1 PIVSPFVIQFRPF
14 PQYNLSLILVDTY
27 KKGWNMP
34 VDVASHLG
42 AVQRSVQALER
53 DGKPARAVVL
63 ARSYDTDIDD
73 LWNALT
79 SAERLPR
86 WFLPVEGD
94 LKPGGRYQLKG
105 NAGGTI
111 TDCEAPVH
119 LGLTWE
125 MMGQVSW
132 VEVRLAREAS
142 DRTRFTLTHTA
153 PLSDFWKQYGP
164 GAVGVGWEGG
174 LMGLA
179 LHLLDPSTK
188 MDEATFAASP
198 EAKVFY
204 TGSSEA
210 WGEAAI
216 AAGEDPKVAGAAVAA
231 TTAFYTGQPAP

>member
-1 PIVSPFVIQFRPF
+1 MAFDLER
-14 PQYNLSLILVDTY
+14 
-27 KKGWNMP
+27 
-34 VDVASHLG
+34 HLG
-42 AVQRSVQALER
+42 AVQRTVKALER
-53 DGKPARAVVL
+53 DGKPARAVIL

-111 TDCEAPVH
+111 TDCHPPSR

-132 VEVRLAREAS
+132 VEVQLARESAE
-142 DRTRFTLTHTA
+142 RTRLTLTHTA
-153 PLSDFWKQYGP
+153 HLSDFWKQYGP
-164 GAVGVGWEGG
+164 GAVGVGWELG

-179 LHLLDPSTK
+179 LHVDDPAAK
-188 MDEATFAASP
+188 FDEAQFSALP
-198 EAKVFY
+198 EAKPY
-204 TGSSEA
+204 MRASSEG

-216 AAGEDPKVAGAAVAA
+216 ASGEDAAQSRAAVLA
-231 TTAFYTGQPAP
+231 TTAFYTGQPPG